1 MTSTVDIQYVQE
13 SSVAI
18 QQDTD
23 DIRIDISNPAPIS
36 IELALAAIGPEGPQG
51 PQGEPGITTVGTLED
66 LTDVDTI
73 SKAPGQFLY
82 FDGSEWKPA
91 NLDGGTFN

>member
-18 QQDTD
+18 QQDAD
-23 DIRIDISNPAPIS
+23 DIRIDISNQPPIS
-36 IELALAAIGPEGPQG
+36 IELALAAVGPPGPQG
-51 PQGEPGITTVGTLED
+51 PAGLTTIGTLED

-82 FDGSEWKPA
+82 YDGTEWKPA
-91 NLDGGTFN
+91 NLDGGIFN